1 MKFIDGNTIYSLADY
16 KQLVEIAKHSLFDL
30 SNDRVTVP
38 QRIHINTNVLNATY
52 LFMPVFSERLNRVA
66 CKYVGVCEQNK
77 KLGIPSINGVLT
89 LADAKTGIVEFMFD
103 AAALTAVRTA
113 AISAASIDIL
123 SKKESQTISV
133 FGSSTQAYTQI
144 VAACDIR
151 DIKKVYIYYRTKS
164 KAEELCSNLKDKIK
178 VEIQLTDSLS
188 YLEESDI
195 IIAATNT
202 KTPLFY
208 LKDVKLKQGV
218 HISAIGSFK
227 KDMQEIDE
235 KIYEKFAVF
244 TDHKE
249 SCIKES
255 ADITVP
261 LSKGLINK
269 KDITEM
275 GNLSEDTAASYRNKN
290 TIFKSVGNAAF
301 DLYTADHISKLI
313 KA

>member
-1 MKFIDGNTIYSLADY
+1 MKFIDGESIYSLADY
-16 KQLVEIAKHSLFDL
+16 KQLVEVAKRSLFDL
-30 SNDRVTVP
+30 SSNRVTVP
-38 QRIHINTNVLNATY
+38 QRIHINANTLNATY

-66 CKYVGVCEQNK
+66 CKYVGVCEKNK
-77 KLGIPSINGVLT
+77 ELDKPSINGVLT
-89 LADAKTGIVEFMFD
+89 LANAKTGIVEFMFD

-123 SKKESQTISV
+123 SKKESEIISV

-144 VAACDIR
+144 IAACDIR
-151 DIKKVYIYYRTKS
+151 DIKKVHIYYRTKS

-178 VEIQLTDSLS
+178 SEIQLVDNLS
-188 YLEESDI
+188 HLGESDI

-235 KIYEKFAVF
+235 EIYEKFDVF
-244 TDHKE
+244 ADHKE

-269 KDITEM
+269 NDITEM
-275 GNLSEDTAASYRNKN
+275 GSLPENIAASYRSKN

-301 DLYTADHISKLI
+301 DLYVADHISKLI
-313 KA
+313 ES